1 MARKHLLAQG
11 FSSQLATPDRAA
23 GGAYCGGHHVQCC
36 GCDLQRWRRPPLPS
50 TTHVPVCDLPGCP
63 FSLGQRPRQCT
74 VATRGLTPSDGLLG
88 SLQCPAA
95 KTHAA
100 SSEVSPRHPGE
111 VSRSMTAVSRAQHT
125 HMGRTRARHTCAH
138 TASHEASPQHICC
151 SYTQLYAV
159 RGLLTF
165 SGQPL
170 LINTLEDE
178 RVACWQVLSIPCCLC
193 V

>member
-111 VSRSMTAVSRAQHT
+111 VSRSMTAVSHVHSTHT
-125 HMGRTRARHTCAH
+125 WVVHVHVIPVPTLHLTRHPPSTSAAVTPN
-138 TASHEASPQHICC
+138 SM
-151 SYTQLYAV
+151 QLAGY
-159 RGLLTF
+159 
-165 SGQPL
+165 
-170 LINTLEDE
+170 
-178 RVACWQVLSIPCCLC
+178 
-193 V
+193 